1 MVGDWR
7 GYDSVAAD
15 YRRVLEPRTAL
26 AAGDLVD
33 LIGIPPGAR
42 VLDVGTGT
50 GVAARAAAAVA
61 GEGGLVVGIDP
72 APAMLAEAVGR
83 GAPTSPRYAAAEA
96 IDLPFR
102 DGAFGYVTA
111 CFVLSHFTRYETALF
126 DMMRV
131 LARGGRMGV
140 ASWGPGLD
148 AFSSAWDS
156 VAEEFAER
164 EMLQDARARAM
175 PWHDHFADQGRTR
188 DRLHE
193 AGLREIRLETR
204 EYHFKTTIDDYLDGR
219 EATATG
225 RFLREMVGEEI
236 WKRFRGRVREVFH
249 ERFPERFN
257 DFRDVVMA
265 VGTKPR

>member
-1 MVGDWR
+1 
-7 GYDSVAAD
+7 
-15 YRRVLEPRTAL
+15 
-26 AAGDLVD
+26 
-33 LIGIPPGAR
+33 
-42 VLDVGTGT
+42 
-50 GVAARAAAAVA
+50 
-61 GEGGLVVGIDP
+61 
-72 APAMLAEAVGR
+72 MLAEAAGR
-83 GAPTSPRYAAAEA
+83 GSPVPRYAAAEA

-102 DGAFGYVTA
+102 DRTFGYLTA

-126 DMMRV
+126 DMLRV
-131 LARGGRMGV
+131 LAPGGRLGV

-164 EMLQDARARAM
+164 EMLQDARNG
-175 PWHDHFADQGRTR
+175 GRTR

-193 AGLREIRLETR
+193 AGLREIRVETR

-236 WKRFRGRVREVFH
+236 WKRFRGRVRDVFH

-257 DFRDVVMA
+257 DFRDVIMA
-265 VGTKPR
+265 VGTKPS

>member
-26 AAGDLVD
+26 PAGDLVG

-50 GVAARAAAAVA
+50 GVTARAASAAA
-61 GEGGLVVGIDP
+61 GPDGLVVGIDP
-72 APAMLAEAVGR
+72 APAMLAQASGR
-83 GAPTSPRYAAAEA
+83 GEPAPRYAAAEA

-102 DGAFGYVTA
+102 DRAFGYVTA
-111 CFVLSHFTRYETALF
+111 SFVLSHFTRYETALF
-126 DMMRV
+126 DMLRV
-131 LARGGRMGV
+131 LEPGGRMGV
-140 ASWGPGLD
+140 ASWGAGLD
-148 AFSSAWDS
+148 SFSAAWDS

-164 EMLQDARARAM
+164 EMLKDARDRAM
-175 PWHDHFADQGRTR
+175 PWHDHFSDPGRTR

-193 AGLREIRLETR
+193 AGLREIRVEKR

-225 RFLREMVGEEI
+225 RFLREMVGDGSWE
-236 WKRFRGRVREVFH
+236 RFRGRVRDVFH

-265 VGTKPR
+265 VGTKPS

>member
-1 MVGDWR
+1 MLGDWR
-7 GYDSVAAD
+7 AYDSVAAD

-26 AAGDLVD
+26 PAGDVVD
-33 LIGIPPGAR
+33 LLAIPEGGR

-50 GVAARAAAAVA
+50 GVAARAAAAAA
-61 GEGGLVVGIDP
+61 GPSGLVVGVDA
-72 APAMLAEAVGR
+72 APAMLAQAAGR
-83 GAPTSPRYAAAEA
+83 GDPAPRYAAAEA

-102 DGAFGYVTA
+102 DSAFGFVTA

-131 LARGGRMGV
+131 LAPGGRMGV

-148 AFSSAWDS
+148 AFSQAWDS
-156 VAEEFAER
+156 VAEGFAER
-164 EMLQDARARAM
+164 EMLQDARDRAM
-175 PWHDHFADQGRTR
+175 PWHDHFADKSNTR

-193 AGLREIRLETR
+193 TGLREIRIEPR
-204 EYHFKTTIDDYLDGR
+204 EYHFTMTIEDYLDGR

-225 RFLREMVGEEI
+225 RFLREMVGDEMWE
-236 WKRFRGRVREVFH
+236 RFRARVREVFH

-257 DFRDVVMA
+257 DFRDVVIA

>member
-7 GYDSVAAD
+7 GYGSVAAD
-15 YRRVLEPRTAL
+15 YRRGLEPRTAL
-26 AAGDLVD
+26 PAGDLVG

-50 GVAARAAAAVA
+50 GVAARAAAEAA
-61 GEGGLVVGIDP
+61 GPGGLVVGIDQ
-72 APAMLAEAVGR
+72 APAMLAQAVGR
-83 GAPTSPRYAAAEA
+83 GEPLPRYAAAEA

-102 DGAFGYVTA
+102 EGAFGYVTA
-111 CFVLSHFTRYETALF
+111 CFVLSHFTRYETGLF
-126 DMMRV
+126 DMLRV

-164 EMLQDARARAM
+164 EMAKDARDRAM
-175 PWHDHFADQGRTR
+175 PWHDHFADKGRTR

-193 AGLREIRLETR
+193 AG
-204 EYHFKTTIDDYLDGR
+204 
-219 EATATG
+219 
-225 RFLREMVGEEI
+225 
-236 WKRFRGRVREVFH
+236 
-249 ERFPERFN
+249 
-257 DFRDVVMA
+257 
-265 VGTKPR
+265 